1 MYISASPA
9 PESEAYSQVLMA
21 GIHCVPD
28 TVGNTVMKN
37 SRIPM
42 LRELTVLENRKTV
55 HHNSLFLESTIEHD
69 RFLCGENFVPE

>member
-1 MYISASPA
+1 MYISASPT

-42 LRELTVLENRKTV
+42 LRELTYCLGEQKDCPSQQPFPREHNRT
-55 HHNSLFLESTIEHD
+55 
-69 RFLCGENFVPE
+69 

>member
-1 MYISASPA
+1 MYISASPT

-42 LRELTVLENRKTV
+42 LRELTYCLGEQKDCPPQQPFPR
-55 HHNSLFLESTIEHD
+55 EHS
-69 RFLCGENFVPE
+69 RT